1 MPDPVSPRVPAD
13 WAQLTPQQK
22 KDRRFDLWR
31 RSAERVEFVSQEAE
45 ARYKVAIERLIAVLK
60 VEEPDR
66 VPVSVNVGQLAL
78 EMAGLDFHTAAHN
91 PDKAIEAARAFN
103 QAHAEELETYT
114 MGTFFSLPA
123 RSFDILDNRVYAY
136 PGHGTAL
143 DGKGY
148 QYVEGEYMTADE
160 YDAFIR
166 DPSDFWLRTYLPR
179 VFGVFEPLA
188 SVEPVTD
195 ITEVFAMQLPSLA
208 RPDVQ
213 AMLQRL
219 LDAGK
224 ELTRYQEITRPEMA
238 AGAANGYPSMPPAG
252 FAKAPFD
259 TLGDTLRGT
268 RGIVTDMLRQ
278 PEKLLEALDVVT
290 DLTITS
296 LLGSPLA
303 VGGLVVMFPLH
314 KGADGWMSEKQFL
327 TFYWPQLKRVIEA
340 LVGEGIQVSL
350 FAEGSY
356 NTRLDLVNEFPR
368 GAVHWMFDRTDMAKA
383 KRALGA
389 DCSIQGNVPSS
400 LLVMASPEEIKAESR
415 RLIEICAPG
424 GGYILGPGAIPESPK
439 LENLKAM
446 VDAARECGGYPR
458 K

>member
-1 MPDPVSPRVPAD
+1 
-13 WAQLTPQQK
+13 
-22 KDRRFDLWR
+22 
-31 RSAERVEFVSQEAE
+31 
-45 ARYKVAIERLIAVLK
+45 
-60 VEEPDR
+60 
-66 VPVSVNVGQLAL
+66 
-78 EMAGLDFHTAAHN
+78 
-91 PDKAIEAARAFN
+91 
-103 QAHAEELETYT
+103 
-114 MGTFFSLPA
+114 
-123 RSFDILDNRVYAY
+123 
-136 PGHGTAL
+136 
-143 DGKGY
+143 
-148 QYVEGEYMTADE
+148 
-160 YDAFIR
+160 
-166 DPSDFWLRTYLPR
+166 
-179 VFGVFEPLA
+179 
-188 SVEPVTD
+188 
-195 ITEVFAMQLPSLA
+195 
-208 RPDVQ
+208 
-213 AMLQRL
+213 
-219 LDAGK
+219 
-224 ELTRYQEITRPEMA
+224 
-238 AGAANGYPSMPPAG
+238 
-252 FAKAPFD
+252 
-259 TLGDTLRGT
+259 
-268 RGIVTDMLRQ
+268 
-278 PEKLLEALDVVT
+278 
-290 DLTITS
+290 
-296 LLGSPLA
+296 
-303 VGGLVVMFPLH
+303 MFPLH